1 MIVFLGPKDVAARL
15 GISERNAARL
25 MKRGEIP
32 SFRAGV
38 KPWRTTELHLES
50 YAIRRTLEQQNAFP
64 PAADV
69 HLKHPTSGLPQS
81 HVEIIPRPPG
91 GGLVIGQRFF
101 RRKDGSVPGSRGRKP
116 A

>member
-1 MIVFLGPKDVAARL
+1 MVVFLGPKDVAARL
-15 GISERNAARL
+15 GISERGAARL

-50 YAIRRTLEQQNAFP
+50 YAIRRTLEGNDAFP
-64 PAADV
+64 A
-69 HLKHPTSGLPQS
+69 HCSGSSSGLPQT
-81 HVEIIPRPPG
+81 HVDVIPRRVSSQ
-91 GGLVIGQRFF
+91 GLVI
-101 RRKDGSVPGSRGRKP
+101 RRGILPKKDGPTLGNRQRKP